1 MRSVLLLLGRVRAF
15 VVRDFQLAVSYR
27 LEFFMRILSIL
38 FVTTTL
44 YFISQIFAGS
54 GAQVV
59 SCESERGTLFDVLET
74 FERETGEGE

>member
-1 MRSVLLLLGRVRAF
+1 MKALMLLLGRVRAF

-44 YFISQIFAGS
+44 YFISQISPSSTTSWSASQASPTPYAPSRRKGHSKAF
-54 GAQVV
+54 
-59 SCESERGTLFDVLET
+59 
-74 FERETGEGE
+74 